1 MVSSINENSSA
12 FINHGPIFSVPQPG
26 QYLMVI
32 GTYLLEIREGGHA
45 EIHPVSS
52 TNSNIVL

>member
-1 MVSSINENSSA
+1 
-12 FINHGPIFSVPQPG
+12 
-26 QYLMVI
+26 MVI

-52 TNSNIVL
+52 TK